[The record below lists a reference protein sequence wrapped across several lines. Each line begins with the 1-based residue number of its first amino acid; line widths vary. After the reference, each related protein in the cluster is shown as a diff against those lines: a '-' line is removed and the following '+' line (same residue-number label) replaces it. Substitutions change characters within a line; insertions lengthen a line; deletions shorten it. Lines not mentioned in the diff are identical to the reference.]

1 MSDPLYGVVMAA
13 AELKLAAPR
22 EYEKFVEAVRVFEQ
36 KTRDDF
42 QAAEGNVIFLAQGK
56 SQLVTQLHQKLRDC
70 LDLRAKFEAR
80 K

>member
-1 MSDPLYGVVMAA
+1 MTGIVMAA

-22 EYEKFVEAVRVFEQ
+22 EYEKFLEAMKAFEQ
-36 KTRDDF
+36 RTRDDF
-42 QAAEGNVIFLAQGK
+42 QAAEFNVIFLAQGK
-56 SQLVTQLHQKLRDC
+56 SQLVTLLYNRLVNC